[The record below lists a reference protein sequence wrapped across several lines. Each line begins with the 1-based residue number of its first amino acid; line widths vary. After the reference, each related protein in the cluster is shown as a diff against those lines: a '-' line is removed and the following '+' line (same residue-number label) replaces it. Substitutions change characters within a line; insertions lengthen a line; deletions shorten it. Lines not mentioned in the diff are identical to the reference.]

1 MFEKSKS
8 AITFKEFESK
18 MNIVNNFDSDWGHF
32 CDTDIFNTNTN
43 ANNFNQLFQNNL
55 QKPKKRGL
63 KTKLSEKIEAQEQ
76 EQEQAQ
82 EENQEEDIE
91 KQKEEKEQAIDI
103 EKNNYEDN
111 KIITVIEKIMNCIQM
126 TFITLTMAYFIFKVI

>member
-43 ANNFNQLFQNNL
+43 TNANNFNQLFQNNL
-55 QKPKKRGL
+55 QKPKKRDF
-63 KTKLSEKIEAQEQ
+63 KIKLPEKIEAQEQ
-76 EQEQAQ
+76 AQEQAQ
-82 EENQEEDIE
+82 EEDIE
-91 KQKEEKEQAIDI
+91 EQKQEL

-126 TFITLTMAYFIFKVI
+126 TFITLTIAYFIFKVI